1 MGSSVISNVFGVLS
15 LSLFT
20 LVNVFRDNKPCVI
33 VLQII
38 TFEWLQFL
46 HLSQIHSSRLSI
58 FWLVSLLSFE
68 SLSGFHSVAVL
79 VHVSGLRVAIRRACR
94 HCSFFCFS
102 TPFAMLC
109 VRILPAASLALLFMC
124 SSQSSKSFS
133 WLVVLSSSS
142 SNEILLSWSY
152 SSFVLCSSYP
162 SPLIQLVASRGT
174 RTNRRKRHGSSVA
187 LQLRSPAWKTGWRSI
202 KHYVDSSLH
211 HARTVLHSPA
221 SNRAAVGASRAIE

>member
-1 MGSSVISNVFGVLS
+1 M
-15 LSLFT
+15 
-20 LVNVFRDNKPCVI
+20 NVFRDNKPCVI

-94 HCSFFCFS
+94 HCSFFCFFD
-102 TPFAMLC
+102 PICDVVCPHFASSFSSHFSSC
-109 VRILPAASLALLFMC
+109 AQASLLNRFP
-124 SSQSSKSFS
+124 

-187 LQLRSPAWKTGWRSI
+187 LQLRSPAWKTGWRNI

-221 SNRAAVGASRAIE
+221 SSRTAVSASRADRARHGL